1 MKYNNKILGV
11 AWFIRATLR
20 NWLVFKECPSPESSS
35 LIETYSFCCWE
46 ESAVPH
52 LGLRNTQMQRRSATS
67 ELGCYISN
75 SFEIPDIWDSR
86 GAIPEDLSAFIFLLS
101 FLLFLIGAWGS
112 LCCLQ
117 PSVLVNILAQ
127 WLVQGKDATQAVC
140 YYCIFLGHPW
150 NHRGGAVL

>member
-11 AWFIRATLR
+11 ARFIRATLL
-20 NWLVFKECPSPESSS
+20 NWLVFKECLSPESSS

-67 ELGCYISN
+67 ELGCCISN

-86 GAIPEDLSAFIFLLS
+86 GAIPEDLSAFIFFAFIPALPYRSLRLP
-101 FLLFLIGAWGS
+101 LLFTAFRAGKYFGS
-112 LCCLQ
+112 MT
-117 PSVLVNILAQ
+117 
-127 WLVQGKDATQAVC
+127 GT
-140 YYCIFLGHPW
+140 G
-150 NHRGGAVL
+150 